1 MNHIEEYLQLFLS
14 SEQRS
19 FLEYEIRFGTKHS
32 RITRSK
38 YENVLSFLKSQ
49 GFHISNSNSLLRI
62 KCDNHDV
69 RTDIEGV
76 SNIQLYCKNDS
87 IENVLSDVQF
97 NQKTRFIH
105 DGEIMYPK
113 DYADFGF
120 RVSLQ
125 QDKDIEQEEF
135 DDAEQNLVEQW
146 NSNKKIFR
154 LIKRIHATNPAYPGI
169 RIDLSVVKSS
179 KRDNKGRLISDYT
192 VKQSGVLSSPLSY
205 EVEIEYTGK
214 DDNDNIID
222 DINVKQALQSIRACI
237 THVLRGLQD
246 TYFPVATSKLHQIQ
260 DEYMKLV
267 HQDNKPQNNDK
278 KVFIKPRD
286 FIGPSSISLEMQHI
300 VPLKEDEKGSR
311 TTIYDDYCV
320 TDKADGYRKLLYI
333 SGKSGA
339 VYLINTQMDFQYT
352 GMICTKSQYYNC
364 LLDGEHITRSRDGTR
379 IHYYAIFDI
388 YFFNGKDIRSLPFIH
403 IELSEDQHS
412 RYDYIKNVVDNI
424 EYKYES
430 DKNQLQIITKSFLV
444 SSSILSDCKKILEQ
458 KETYLYEIDG
468 LIFTPISLGVGME
481 HKNDKI
487 ANHKKTW
494 TKSFKWKP
502 PEFNTIDFLVLDKGN
517 VKSKYIQHSE
527 KNIEYKALT
536 LCVGYDP
543 NKHGLL
549 NPCDTI
555 LENNIKK
562 TERGYKYIPFPPS
575 STMNVEVI
583 NNHLFTENLED
594 TIENLTIVECK
605 YDATREDGW
614 KWIPIRLRKD
624 KTEELRNGFKNYGNA
639 YHVALSVWD
648 SIHQPI
654 HENMIK
660 GLEDIPELSIDAQ
673 DDIYYNNDG
682 STSETSQL
690 RSFHNQFVKRTL
702 IHSVSK
708 PGNTLIDLAVG
719 KGGDINKWLEAK
731 LSFVFGIDV
740 SPDNINNRADG
751 ACSRYIR
758 MKQKVYNLYDAI
770 FIEGNSG
777 NSIKDGSA
785 FSSDKNKQITQ
796 QLLALQGK
804 DTNMPPMVQKHYG
817 VAKDGFDIVSCQFA
831 MHYFFKDK
839 LTLHA
844 FMVNVSDMCK
854 IDGYFIGT
862 CYDGIKV
869 HELLKDKKKDESI
882 SIYKNEKEILS
893 ITKKYD
899 DEFFANDDTS
909 LGYEIGVY
917 QESINKTFSEYLVNF
932 YYVVRIFGLYG
943 FTLISR
949 EEANKKQLQDGMP
962 LFEDLYKKAEQ
973 KNKNNA
979 SKWNRM
985 KMDDTQK
992 KISFLNRAFIFK
1004 KTSSIPD
1011 YIRNKPQHVG
1021 NTDTIS
1027 YPSRKDRKQKTDIIR
1042 ILNEIYTNEDQYNR
1056 FQRILR
1062 NLDWSPAFDSNSFI
1076 QYVFDQKQKNGLVS
1090 DYSLYKGFVE
1100 HYERDNEEDSSM
1112 FQRDRKAV
1120 NEVKQLLKLNKS
1132 PNPTMYLDYSC
1143 GDGEI
1148 TRAIQ
1153 KEFGLGKDKVYG
1165 SDIVKYPSIGEDFQ
1179 FVLKTK
1185 DSPTL
1190 PLQDNMFDLITVFN
1204 VLHHIKEEELYTSI
1218 KDLYRMLKPGGILL
1232 LKEHNA
1238 PIDNEKRESFTR
1250 VEDVLHDLYDFVID
1264 NEMNWDDEDYYAK
1277 YKSLVEWDT
1286 SFKTVGFQLLPK
1298 QKKLLMDLQRNPQN
1312 KYTRIYTKV
1321 FDAKQKEKKAKKQFR
1336 RKLIIKEDDEK
1347 PIHKSIKVKDDVD
1360 NIQDDANDVQG
1371 EANEINNILLSIEE
1385 MEKDEKDVPSSSK
1398 KPIVLKKDVADVAD
1412 NADDDGGADNADDV
1426 NIMGKDDDEVKDDGA
1441 KDNSDLFDEDVV
1453 FQYYIKSASKPP
1465 GKGIGETI
1473 PENKKQDY
1481 NALAQI
1487 SDWRRK
1493 LSMSYMKEFEC
1504 DNKRWASIEHYYQA
1518 HKFMEGHPEFA
1529 HLFTIESGSEISK
1542 NSEMAKAAGEKN
1554 GKFKRKQ
1561 IRPVD
1566 VTIDERFTKT
1576 MQESVLENAYTCMY
1590 RQHPEQRKILLA
1602 TNRAK
1607 LQHYIRGQS
1616 SEVSYALMKVRK
1628 TLK

>member
-1 MNHIEEYLQLFLS
+1 MNHIEEYLNLFLS
-14 SEQRS
+14 SEQRN

-76 SNIQLYCKNDS
+76 SNIQMYCKNDS
-87 IENVLSDVQF
+87 IEHVLNEVQF

-105 DGEIMYPK
+105 DGEILYPK

-135 DDAEQNLVEQW
+135 DDAERHLVEQW
-146 NSNKKIFR
+146 SSNKKVFR
-154 LIKRIHATNPAYPGI
+154 LIKRIHATNPIYPGI

-179 KRDNKGRLISDYT
+179 KRDNKGKLISEYT

-214 DDNDNIID
+214 DDNDNILD
-222 DINVKQALQSIRACI
+222 DINPKQAIISIKSCI
-237 THVLRGLQD
+237 THILRGLQD
-246 TYFPVATSKLHQIQ
+246 TYFPVSLSKLNQIQ
-260 DEYMKLV
+260 SEYMNLIH
-267 HQDNKPQNNDK
+267 HQTQSGY
-278 KVFIKPRD
+278 IKPRD
-286 FIGPSSISLEMQHI
+286 FIGPSSISLEIQHI
-300 VPLKEDEKGSR
+300 IPLKDDEKGSR

-352 GMICTKSQYYNC
+352 GMTCTKSQYYNC

-388 YFFNGKDIRSLPFIH
+388 YYYNGKDIRHLPFLH
-403 IELSEDQHS
+403 IEQSQDKHS
-412 RYDYIKNVVDNI
+412 RFDYIKDVVDHI

-430 DKNQLQIITKSFLV
+430 DTNQLQIITKTFLV
-444 SSSILSDCKKILEQ
+444 SSSILSECKTILEQ

-481 HKNDKI
+481 NKTDKI
-487 ANHKKTW
+487 VNHKKTW
-494 TKSFKWKP
+494 TKSLKWKP

-517 VKSKYIQHSE
+517 IKNKFVQHTE
-527 KNIEYKALT
+527 KNIEYKTLT

-549 NPCDTI
+549 NPCETI

-562 TERGYKYIPFPPS
+562 TEKGYKYIPFPPS

-594 TIENLTIVECK
+594 TIEDLTIVECK
-605 YDATREDGW
+605 YDKTKEDGW

-654 HENMIK
+654 QENMIK
-660 GLEDIPELSIDAQ
+660 GLEDIPELNIDTH

-690 RSFHNQFVKRTL
+690 RTFHNQFVKRML
-702 IHSVSK
+702 IQSVSN

-758 MKQKVYNLYDAI
+758 MKQKVNNIYDAI

-785 FSSDKNKQITQ
+785 FSSDRNKQITQ

-804 DTNMPPMVQKHYG
+804 DTNMPHMVQKHYG
-817 VAKDGFDIVSCQFA
+817 IAKDGFDVVSCQFA

-839 LTLHA
+839 LTLHT

-899 DEFFANDDTS
+899 QEFFTNDDTS

-949 EEANKKQLQDGMP
+949 DEANEKQLHDGMP

-973 KNKNNA
+973 RHKKNP

-1004 KTSSIPD
+1004 KTNSIPD
-1011 YIRNKPQHVG
+1011 YIRNKPQNIG
-1021 NTDTIS
+1021 TTNTIL

-1062 NLDWSPAFDSNSFI
+1062 NLDWSPSFDSKRFI
-1076 QYVFDQKQKNGLVS
+1076 QYIFEQKQTHGLIS
-1090 DYSLYKGFVE
+1090 DYTIYKGFVQF
-1100 HYERDNEEDSSM
+1100 YEKEKVDDNIPSSSVY
-1112 FQRDRKAV
+1112 QRDKKAL

-1132 PNPTMYLDYSC
+1132 SNPTMYLDYSC

-1153 KEFGLGKDKVYG
+1153 KEFGLRKDQVYG
-1165 SDIVKYPSIGEDFQ
+1165 SDIVKYPSIGDDFQ
-1179 FVLKTK
+1179 FILKTK
-1185 DSPTL
+1185 ETTVL
-1190 PLQDNMFDLITVFN
+1190 PLKDNMFDLITVFN
-1204 VLHHIKEEELYTSI
+1204 VLHHIKEEELYNTI

-1238 PIDNEKRESFTR
+1238 PIDDEKRDSFTR

-1286 SFKTVGFQLLPK
+1286 SFKTVGFHLLPK
-1298 QKKLLMDLQRNPQN
+1298 QNKLVMDIQRNPQN
-1312 KYTRIYTKV
+1312 KYTRIYTKL
-1321 FDAKQKEKKAKKQFR
+1321 FDKKKSNKTFR
-1336 RKLIIKEDDEK
+1336 KKLI
-1347 PIHKSIKVKDDVD
+1347 VKDDD
-1360 NIQDDANDVQG
+1360 DVQSIHTSIKLKDG
-1371 EANEINNILLSIEE
+1371 VINESNEINNILQSIEE
-1385 MEKDEKDVPSSSK
+1385 MENIENKQTPPSK
-1398 KPIVLKKDVADVAD
+1398 KQIVLKNNIIDDEIINNDINNDNDNDNNDND
-1412 NADDDGGADNADDV
+1412 NAD
-1426 NIMGKDDDEVKDDGA
+1426 
-1441 KDNSDLFDEDVV
+1441 LFDDDVV
-1453 FQYYIKSASKPP
+1453 FQYYYKSAGKPP

-1473 PENKKQDY
+1473 PDDKKNNY
-1481 NALAQI
+1481 NILLEI
-1487 SDWRRK
+1487 EDWRRK
-1493 LSMSYMKEFEC
+1493 LSMQYMKEFEC

-1529 HLFTIESGSEISK
+1529 HLFTVDSGSEISK
-1542 NSEMAKAAGEKN
+1542 NIDMAKAAGEKN

-1566 VTIDERFTKT
+1566 VTIDERFTED
-1576 MQESVLENAYTCMY
+1576 MQNQVLENAYSCMY

-1602 TNRAK
+1602 TNNAK
-1607 LQHYIRGQS
+1607 LQHYVRGQP

-1628 TLK
+1628 QLK

>member
-1 MNHIEEYLQLFLS
+1 MNHIEKYLQLFLS

-62 KCDNHDV
+62 KCDNHDI

-76 SNIQLYCKNDS
+76 SNIQVYCKNDS
-87 IENVLSDVQF
+87 IDNVLSDVQF
-97 NQKTRFIH
+97 NQKTRFVH
-105 DGEIMYPK
+105 DGEIQYPK
-113 DYADFGF
+113 DYNDFGF

-135 DDAEQNLVEQW
+135 DDNERHLVEQW
-146 NSNKKIFR
+146 GSNKKIFR
-154 LIKRIHATNPAYPGI
+154 LIKRLHATNPIYPGI

-179 KRDNKGRLISDYT
+179 NRDNKGKLISEYT

-214 DDNDNIID
+214 DDNDNVLD
-222 DINVKQALQSIRACI
+222 DINPTQALQSIKSCI
-237 THVLRGLQD
+237 THILRGLQD
-246 TYFPVATSKLHQIQ
+246 TYFPVSFSKLNEIQ
-260 DEYMKLV
+260 SEYVKLI
-267 HQDNKPQNNDK
+267 HRNQKQTGY
-278 KVFIKPRD
+278 IKPRD

-300 VPLKEDEKGSR
+300 TPLKDDEKTSR
-311 TTIYDDYCV
+311 TTIYNDYCV

-352 GMICTKSQYYNC
+352 GMICKKSQYYNC

-388 YFFNGKDIRSLPFIH
+388 YYYNGKDIRNLPFLQ
-403 IELSEDQHS
+403 IESSKDEHT
-412 RYDYIKNVVDNI
+412 RFDYIKNVMDNI
-424 EYKYES
+424 EYKHEG
-430 DKNQLQIITKSFLV
+430 DKNQLQVIAKTFMV
-444 SSSILSDCKKILEQ
+444 SSSILSECKKILDQ
-458 KETYLYEIDG
+458 KESYLYEIDG
-468 LIFTPISLGVGME
+468 LIFTPITLGVGME
-481 HKNDKI
+481 NETDKI
-487 ANHKKTW
+487 VNHKKTW

-502 PEFNTIDFLVLDKGN
+502 PEFNTVDFLILDKGN
-517 VKSKYIQHSE
+517 VKSKYVQHSE
-527 KNIEYKALT
+527 KSIEYKTIT
-536 LCVGYDP
+536 LCVGYDA

-555 LENNIKK
+555 LENNIAK

-575 STMNVEVI
+575 SIMNVEVV

-594 TIENLTIVECK
+594 TIEDLTIVECR
-605 YDATREDGW
+605 YDKDREDGW

-660 GLEDIPELSIDAQ
+660 GLEDIPELNIDVQ

-682 STSETSQL
+682 TTSETSQL
-690 RSFHNQFVKRTL
+690 RTFHNQFVKRTL
-702 IHSVSK
+702 IQSVSK
-708 PGNTLIDLAVG
+708 PGNTLVDLAVG

-758 MKQKVYNLYDAI
+758 MKQKVHNLYDAI

-777 NSIKDGSA
+777 YSIKDGTA

-796 QLLALQGK
+796 QLFALEGK
-804 DTNMPPMVQKHYG
+804 DQNMPHMVKKHYG
-817 VAKDGFDIVSCQFA
+817 IAKDGFDIVSCQFA

-839 LTLHA
+839 LTLHS

-869 HELLKDKKKDESI
+869 HELLKDKTKGESI
-882 SIYKNEKEILS
+882 SIYKNEKEILN
-893 ITKKYD
+893 ITKRYD
-899 DEFFANDDTS
+899 EEFFANDDTS

-949 EEANKKQLQDGMP
+949 DEANEKHLHDSMP

-973 KNKNNA
+973 KHKKNP

-1004 KTSSIPD
+1004 KTNSIPD
-1011 YIRNKPQHVG
+1011 YIRNKPQIIG
-1021 NTDTIS
+1021 SLDSIS

-1062 NLDWSPAFDSNSFI
+1062 NLDWSSAFDSNRFI
-1076 QYVFDQKQKNGLVS
+1076 QYVFEQKQKHGLVS
-1090 DYSLYKGFVE
+1090 DYTLYKGFVE
-1100 HYERDNEEDSSM
+1100 HYENQENDNANSSV
-1112 FQRDRKAV
+1112 FQRGKKALQ
-1120 NEVKQLLKLNKS
+1120 EVKQLMTLNKS
-1132 PNPTMYLDYSC
+1132 PKPTMYLDYSC

-1153 KEFGLGKDKVYG
+1153 KEFNLGKDQVYG
-1165 SDIVKYPSIGEDFQ
+1165 SDIMKYPSIGDDFQ
-1179 FVLKTK
+1179 FILKTK
-1185 DSPTL
+1185 ETTSL

-1204 VLHHIKEEELYTSI
+1204 VLHHIKEDELYEAI
-1218 KDLYRMLKPGGILL
+1218 KDLHRMLKPGGILL

-1238 PIDNEKRESFTR
+1238 PIDREKRESFTR
-1250 VEDVLHDLYDFVID
+1250 VEDILHDMYDFVID
-1264 NEMNWDDEDYYAK
+1264 NEMNWDDEDYYAR
-1277 YKSLVEWDT
+1277 YKSLIEWDN
-1286 SFKTVGFQLLPK
+1286 SFKTVGFKLLPK
-1298 QKKLLMDLQRNPQN
+1298 QKKLIMDIQRNPQN
-1312 KYTRIYTKV
+1312 KYTRIYTKIL
-1321 FDAKQKEKKAKKQFR
+1321 DDKRQEKTFPKK
-1336 RKLIIKEDDEK
+1336 LVIKDDDIK
-1347 PIHKSIKVKDDVD
+1347 SRHKSIKVKDDIIND
-1360 NIQDDANDVQG
+1360 NDNNIQN
-1371 EANEINNILLSIEE
+1371 ESTEINNILQSIEE
-1385 MEKDEKDVPSSSK
+1385 MENVENDGSTTTIK
-1398 KPIVLKKDVADVAD
+1398 KPIVLKKDIENDI
-1412 NADDDGGADNADDV
+1412 DDID
-1426 NIMGKDDDEVKDDGA
+1426 IMGSHET
-1441 KDNSDLFDEDVV
+1441 DLFDDDVI
-1453 FQYYIKSASKPP
+1453 FQYYNRSASKPP
-1465 GKGIGETI
+1465 GKGIGESIT
-1473 PENKKQDY
+1473 ENKKKDY
-1481 NALAQI
+1481 NLLLELD
-1487 SDWRRK
+1487 DWRRK
-1493 LSMSYMKEFEC
+1493 LSTHYMKEFEC
-1504 DNKRWASIEHYYQA
+1504 DNKHWASIEHYYQA

-1529 HLFTIESGSEISK
+1529 HLFTVESGSEISK
-1542 NSEMAKAAGEKN
+1542 NIDMAKAAGEKN

-1566 VTIDERFTKT
+1566 ITIDERFTKE
-1576 MQESVLENAYTCMY
+1576 MQEKVLENAFSCMY

-1607 LQHYIRGQS
+1607 LQHYIRGQP

-1628 TLK
+1628 QLK